1 MNDLATA
8 VAALTN
14 ATSVL
19 VKALAQLTATRN
31 EQLDWAAGTATGGP
45 RGDGTYPFTQD
56 DGSVIYVPSPARISA
71 ANPNRILLPAIVT
84 IWAGQSN
91 AVGSPGDRTTD
102 YVRDPL
108 TMAYHKVDGLRP
120 YVPNDFAGYSK
131 GNPTGE
137 WAAELRYAQRFR
149 AAYPRIPH
157 FIVKYAMGGTMIYR
171 SDDGQA
177 TLDWNVQSQDELYS
191 RTRTHVRDAM
201 AAIKAAGYDPIIRMV
216 GWVQGENDTSIPLWA
231 DAYAA
236 NLTTLLRAI
245 RDLDD
250 GWRVGPSAQIYIVRL
265 SQTFVDYAMGAQSNN
280 RAATVR
286 AAQEQVVA
294 ASPGGPTIL
303 VNTDGLPIESDKTH
317 YSKAGLYQL
326 GDRVAD
332 LDGLGS
338 PAQDMPGAVTGF
350 AVASTTSTSV
360 TLAFNAAARATSY
373 QYRLNGTGSWEPLPN
388 GKVIEGLTAQT
399 NFSIQVRAMNSG
411 GTGPE
416 TAPIG
421 FTTENSGPAPILKNG
436 TFATSANWLL
446 RTGFSISGGKLHLT
460 DVPQW
465 TYSEHGNLSLVAGQR
480 YKITA
485 TVSNFVKG
493 QIVFGTEGGG
503 QTIQV
508 GFDANGTKSA
518 TWVAVDGVTMLTVKA
533 TAEGGTTMDIDDIVI
548 ELA

>member
-1 MNDLATA
+1 MSDFTAATA
-8 VAALTN
+8 ALLR
-14 ATSVL
+14 ATTL
-19 VKALAQLTATRN
+19 MLTTRN
-31 EQLDWAAGTATGGP
+31 EVLDWASGAATGGP
-45 RGDGTYPFTQD
+45 KGDGTYPFTQD
-56 DGSVIYVPSPARISA
+56 DGSVIYVPSPARITA
-71 ANPNRILLPAIVT
+71 ANPNRVLVPAIVT

-91 AVGSPGDRTTD
+91 AVGSPTDRTND

-177 TLDWNVQSQDELYS
+177 TLDWNVQSQDELYA

-201 AAIKAAGYDPIIRMV
+201 AAIKAAGYDPIIRLV

-231 DAYAA
+231 DAYAT
-236 NLTTLLRAI
+236 NLTALLRGM

-250 GWRVGPSAQIYIVRL
+250 GWRVGPSAQIYIARL
-265 SQTFVDYAMGAQSNN
+265 SQTFVDYAMGAQANN

-286 AAQEQVVA
+286 AAQDQVVS

-303 VNTDGLPIESDKTH
+303 VNTDGLPIEADKTH

-326 GDRVAD
+326 GDRFAD
-332 LDGLGS
+332 LDALGS
-338 PAQDMPGAVTGF
+338 PAQDMPGAVTGL

-360 TLAFNAAARATSY
+360 TLVFNAAARATSY
-373 QYRLNGTGSWEPLPN
+373 QYRLNGVGSWEALPN
-388 GKVIEGLTAQT
+388 GKTIEGLTAQT
-399 NFSIQVRAMNSG
+399 NFSVQIRALNIG
-411 GTGPE
+411 GSGPE
-416 TAPIG
+416 TAPVG
-421 FTTENSGPAPILKNG
+421 FTTENSGPAPFLKNG
-436 TFATSANWLL
+436 TFASSANWLL
-446 RTGFSISGGKLHLT
+446 RDGFTISGGKMHLNG
-460 DVPQW
+460 VPQW
-465 TYSEHGNLSLVAGQR
+465 TYSEHGNVPFVPGTK

-485 TVSNFVKG
+485 TVSNYVSG
-493 QIVFGTEGGG
+493 MVVFGDPGTV
-503 QTIQV
+503 QV
-508 GFDANGTKSA
+508 GFNANGTKSA
-518 TWVAVDGVTMLTVKA
+518 TWTASADANMLIVKS
-533 TAEGGTTMDIDDIVI
+533 TEEGTTMDLDDILI

>member
-1 MNDLATA
+1 MNDFTTA
-8 VAALTN
+8 IAALTN

-19 VKALAQLTATRN
+19 VKAISQMQSARN
-31 EQLDWAAGTATGGP
+31 EMLDWAAGTATGGP
-45 RGDGTYPFTQD
+45 RADGTYPFTQD
-56 DGSVIYVPSPARISA
+56 NGAVVYVPSPARISA
-71 ANPNRILLPAIVT
+71 ANPNRVLVPAIVT

-91 AVGSPGDRTTD
+91 AVGSPTDRSTD
-102 YVRDPL
+102 YVADPL

-137 WAAELRYAQRFR
+137 WGMEMRYAQRLR
-149 AAYPRIPH
+149 AAYPRTPH
-157 FIVKYAMGGTMIYR
+157 FIVKFAQGGTMLYR
-171 SDDGQA
+171 SDDGSA
-177 TLDWNVQSQDELYS
+177 TLDWNVGSDDELYA
-191 RTRTHVRDAM
+191 RARTHVRDAL
-201 AAIKAAGYDPIIRMV
+201 AAIKAAGYDPIIRLV

-231 DAYAA
+231 NAYAT
-236 NLTTLLRAI
+236 NLTAFLRGV

-250 GWRVGPSAQIYIVRL
+250 GWRVGASTPIYIARL
-265 SQTFVDYAMGAQSNN
+265 SQTFVTWAMAAQANN
-280 RAATVR
+280 RASTVR
-286 AAQEQVVA
+286 TAQEQVIA

-303 VNTDGLPIESDKTH
+303 VDTDGLALESDSTH
-317 YSKAGLYQL
+317 YTKAGLVA
-326 GDRVAD
+326 GGNAVAD

-350 AVASTTSTSV
+350 AISSTTSTSV
-360 TLAFNAAARATSY
+360 TLAFNAAARASSY

-388 GKVIEGLTAQT
+388 GKTVEGLTGQT
-399 NFSIQVRAMNSG
+399 NYSIQVRAMNSG

-416 TAPIG
+416 TAPVG
-421 FTTENSGPAPILKNG
+421 FTTENSGPPPILKNG
-436 TFATSANWLL
+436 TFTTAANWLL

-465 TYSEHGNLSLVAGQR
+465 TYSEHGSVSLIAGQR

-485 TVSNFVKG
+485 TVSNFTKG

-503 QTIQV
+503 ATIQV

-518 TWVAVDGVTMLTVKA
+518 TFVAVEGVTMLTVKA
-533 TAEGGTTMDIDDIVI
+533 TAEGGTTMDIDDIII